1 MFNLIRCIR
10 NFFARETT
18 RHQKLE
24 AMFQSGKQVRNVRTG
39 KVYLVEWVDMNAAM
53 VSGGG
58 VRFIVDW
65 FTPAGTIRT
74 DVADDWDP
82 V

>member
-1 MFNLIRCIR
+1 MIRCIH
-10 NFFARETT
+10 NYFAREAA

-24 AMFQSGKQVRNVRTG
+24 AMSQSGKQVRNVRTG

-58 VRFIVDW
+58 ARFIVDW

-74 DVADDWDP
+74 DVADDWEP
-82 V
+82 VQQ